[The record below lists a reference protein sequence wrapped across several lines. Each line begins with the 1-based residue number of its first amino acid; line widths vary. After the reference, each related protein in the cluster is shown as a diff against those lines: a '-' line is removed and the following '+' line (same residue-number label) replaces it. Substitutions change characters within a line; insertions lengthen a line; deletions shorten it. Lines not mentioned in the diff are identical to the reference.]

1 MLFGLQYS
9 IMHFHIRLQF
19 VNFMDIEMR
28 IYMKIDCTEFVSSAM
43 ILGFYGDWLF
53 FDYSMV
59 LY

>member
-1 MLFGLQYS
+1 
-9 IMHFHIRLQF
+9 MHFHIRLQF